1 MKICPFCEQDTVW
14 RVRMK
19 TSCEQEFL
27 MCSEC
32 DTVWLVDQPVSDQ
45 EGTTFD
51 KYMLSL
57 GVVPDWSDIEK
68 LEMIE

>member
-1 MKICPFCEQDTVW
+1 
-14 RVRMK
+14 
-19 TSCEQEFL
+19 